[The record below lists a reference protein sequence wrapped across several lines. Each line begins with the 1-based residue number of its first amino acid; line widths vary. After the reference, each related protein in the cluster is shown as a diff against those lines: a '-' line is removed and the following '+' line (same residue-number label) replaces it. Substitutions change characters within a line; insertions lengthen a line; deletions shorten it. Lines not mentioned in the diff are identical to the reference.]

1 MKTNRERLVKQSVQ
15 GKIHHPLGNDYRVER
30 DGEPRILPA
39 TGGICYNVKVGDPAF
54 GWEGDHIEPGV
65 SVRNEDKRENQA
77 FATLSCIGNE
87 AIVVSGEAK
96 GSRGYVTGK
105 HGGIDHV
112 LVYFDDETLN
122 ALTVDDKIMVRA
134 HGQGLKV
141 EGFPDVKVM
150 NIDPDLFDRIDIK
163 EVEGR
168 LQVPVAVEVPAVMMA
183 SGLGAR
189 HAYSGDF
196 DIMTGDKDGIRQ
208 IGIDQLRFG
217 DLVLLTDMD
226 CAYGYDY
233 RPGYASIGII
243 VHSDCIKMG
252 HGPGVT
258 VIMTGKADQVT
269 GILAEGANIKD
280 IIENA

>member
-1 MKTNRERLVKQSVQ
+1 
-15 GKIHHPLGNDYRVER
+15 
-30 DGEPRILPA
+30 
-39 TGGICYNVKVGDPAF
+39 
-54 GWEGDHIEPGV
+54 
-65 SVRNEDKRENQA
+65 
-77 FATLSCIGNE
+77 
-87 AIVVSGEAK
+87 
-96 GSRGYVTGK
+96 
-105 HGGIDHV
+105 
-112 LVYFDDETLN
+112 
-122 ALTVDDKIMVRA
+122 
-134 HGQGLKV
+134 
-141 EGFPDVKVM
+141 
-150 NIDPDLFDRIDIK
+150 
-163 EVEGR
+163 
-168 LQVPVAVEVPAVMMA
+168 VEVPAVMMA